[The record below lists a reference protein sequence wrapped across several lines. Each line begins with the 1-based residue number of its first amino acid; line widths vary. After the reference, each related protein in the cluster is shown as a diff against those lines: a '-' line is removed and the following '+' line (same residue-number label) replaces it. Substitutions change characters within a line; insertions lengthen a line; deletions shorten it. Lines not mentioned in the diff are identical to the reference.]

1 MKNLPNGMYQYGNSV
16 IHRMDITVKLVLFL
30 ILAAAVS
37 AAHSPVGYAVMIVF
51 VLFVLLL
58 SRIGFRQAIG
68 GIPALLW
75 FFIVIFI
82 MNLLFFDADHAWIR
96 LWIFSPSYAGMLQGM
111 KVVVR
116 VTLFVLFSNILNST
130 TPPAG
135 LTDAIENFLSP
146 LSVFK
151 VPVGQAALIISAA
164 VQFIPV
170 LTFEAQMIKKVQT
183 ARGAGFDSKRIF
195 SRAKAVLPMLVP
207 VFISAFRRADE
218 LALAMEARGCC
229 LDKNNKIRKKFHMGK
244 IEIISFCVCAALCAL
259 QIFVF

>member
-82 MNLLFFDADHAWIR
+82 MNLLFFDANHAWIR
-96 LWIFSPSYAGMLQGM
+96 LWIFSPYTLGNESGGAGYS
-111 KVVVR
+111 VC
-116 VTLFVLFSNILNST
+116 T
-130 TPPAG
+130 
-135 LTDAIENFLSP
+135 
-146 LSVFK
+146 VFK
-151 VPVGQAALIISAA
+151 YSEFNNTACRAYRCNRKFSFAAFGI
-164 VQFIPV
+164 
-170 LTFEAQMIKKVQT
+170 
-183 ARGAGFDSKRIF
+183 
-195 SRAKAVLPMLVP
+195 
-207 VFISAFRRADE
+207 
-218 LALAMEARGCC
+218 
-229 LDKNNKIRKKFHMGK
+229 
-244 IEIISFCVCAALCAL
+244 
-259 QIFVF
+259 